1 MAKTGGES
9 KWYYLNLVVLVLL
22 AALRYRVG
30 GDTLMYMSVYDS
42 FPKWDELKYFDFE
55 TAEYQP
61 LWYVFTD
68 MRDIVLVT
76 TGDSEVRKEIMRRF
90 RNPAVVDCGQGR
102 WNVMEVLEQLAEEG
116 IGVLLT
122 YILQKIQFSM
132 LFAP

>member
-9 KWYYLNLVVLVLL
+9 KWYYLNLVVLILL

-61 LWYVFTD
+61 LWYVFTAICRTVYD
-68 MRDIVLVT
+68 
-76 TGDSEVRKEIMRRF
+76 DSFIASVSIARTIISR
-90 RNPAVVDCGQGR
+90 
-102 WNVMEVLEQLAEEG
+102 
-116 IGVLLT
+116 
-122 YILQKIQFSM
+122 QFCCTM
-132 LFAP
+132 